1 MHESSKITVYNS
13 TWFYHFYAMV
23 SSVIDN
29 TCNNVATPKCISLE
43 KEIFLIICRENRSNQ
58 GFHQDPENSNI
69 KWLPRCPSGGHIF
82 KEWQWNSLC
91 RNFFLHF
98 FFPHFFHSPS
108 LAWIFFVLPQHFLMV
123 SPLYCVEMKVNGQPW
138 SFILPSFLWQWL
150 LPNLKKVS
158 LLTCKAVYSIHLVQ
172 ERNIYC
178 G

>member
-108 LAWIFFVLPQHFLMV
+108 LAWIFFVLPQHF
-123 SPLYCVEMKVNGQPW
+123 SNGQ
-138 SFILPSFLWQWL
+138 SLILCRDEGKRPTLIFYPAQF
-150 LPNLKKVS
+150 S
-158 LLTCKAVYSIHLVQ
+158 LTMTLT
-172 ERNIYC
+172 
-178 G
+178 